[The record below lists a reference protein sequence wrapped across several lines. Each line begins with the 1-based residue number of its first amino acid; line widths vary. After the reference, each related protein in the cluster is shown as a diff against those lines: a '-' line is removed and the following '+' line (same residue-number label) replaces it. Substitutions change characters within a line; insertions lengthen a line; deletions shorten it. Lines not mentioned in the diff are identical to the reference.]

1 MSLTAGPLFIV
12 GLPRS
17 GTKILR
23 ELLNQHPRIRINE
36 VETEFL
42 PWLDKA
48 VQAGGDLRDP
58 SRFGALAEAASR
70 LPYFRYRA
78 QSASRVDVERWHRVC
93 RGFDTAAIFEALMR
107 VELGL
112 TDDPSVVWG
121 DKSPSYID
129 DIPMI
134 GRLFP
139 SARVVHIV
147 RDVRDQALSSHRA
160 WGKNIARAA
169 QRWADDVALARRDG
183 QTLGS
188 QFLEVRY
195 EDLLSDPAR
204 TMRGLC
210 GFLQLPFDP
219 AVTRPGKAVEN
230 LGDAT
235 GATTVVSGNTRKFVD
250 GLEPRTLALVE
261 AVAGDELVR
270 HGYALTQP
278 PAAPRRL
285 SRARMAWAKAMDG
298 VALVRSRHGEM
309 GWWHAALFHLR
320 YRAASK
326 QRRHG

>member
-1 MSLTAGPLFIV
+1 MSLATGPLFIV

-42 PWLDKA
+42 PWLDDA
-48 VQAGGDLRDP
+48 VQAGGDLRDR
-58 SRFGALAEAASR
+58 SRFGALAEAAGR

-78 QSASRVDVERWHRVC
+78 QAGSPVDVDRWHRAC
-93 RGFDTAAIFEALMR
+93 RTFDTAAIFEALMR

-112 TDDPSVVWG
+112 TDDPDVVWG

-129 DIPMI
+129 DIPLI

-139 SARVVHIV
+139 TARVVHIV
-147 RDVRDQALSSHRA
+147 RDARDQALSSHRA
-160 WGKNIARAA
+160 WGKNIARSA
-169 QRWADDVALARRDG
+169 QRWADDVARARRDG
-183 QTLGS
+183 QALGPR
-188 QFLEVRY
+188 FLEVRY
-195 EDLLSDPAR
+195 EDLLADPAQ
-204 TMRGLC
+204 TMRDLC
-210 GFLQLPFDP
+210 RFLDLPFDP
-219 AVTRPGKAVEN
+219 VVTRPGKAVEN

-250 GLEPRTLALVE
+250 GLAPRTLALVE

-278 PAAPRRL
+278 ATTPRRL
-285 SRARMAWAKAMDG
+285 SRARMAWARALDG
-298 VALVRSRHGEM
+298 VALVRSRQDEM
-309 GWWHAALFHLR
+309 GWWQAALFHLR
-320 YRAASK
+320 YRTASK

>member
-1 MSLTAGPLFIV
+1 MSLTHGPLFIV

-23 ELLNQHPRIRINE
+23 ELLNQHPRLRINE

-42 PWLDKA
+42 PWLDEV
-48 VQAGGDLRDP
+48 VQAAGDLSDRA
-58 SRFGALAEAASR
+58 RFGMLAEAASR
-70 LPYFRYRA
+70 LPYFCYRA
-78 QSASRVDVERWHRVC
+78 QSRSPVDVDRWHRAC
-93 RGFDTAAIFEALMR
+93 RAFDTAAIFEALMR

-112 TDDPSVVWG
+112 TDDPGIVWG

-129 DIPMI
+129 DIPLI

-139 SARVVHIV
+139 NARVVHIV
-147 RDVRDQALSSHRA
+147 RDARDQALSSHRV

-169 QRWADDVALARRDG
+169 QRWADDVARARRDG
-183 QTLGS
+183 QALGS
-188 QFLEVRY
+188 RYIEVRY
-195 EDLLSDPAR
+195 EDLLRDPAD

-210 GFLQLPFDP
+210 RFLDLPFDP
-219 AVTRPGKAVEN
+219 SVTRPGKAVEN
-230 LGDAT
+230 LGAAT
-235 GATTVVSGNTRKFVD
+235 GATTVLSGNTRKFID
-250 GLEPRTLALVE
+250 GLAPHTLALVE
-261 AVAGDELVR
+261 AIAGDELVR

-285 SRARMAWAKAMDG
+285 SRARMAWARAMDG

-309 GWWHAALFHLR
+309 GWWQAALFHLR
-320 YRAASK
+320 YRTASK